1 MDSTVR
7 LILRAG
13 QLGALFLL
21 ASSLLIWAGG
31 GCSPTSPAIGEK
43 GPPPGLAIS
52 PAAATS
58 SGQTLSETGQ
68 TASLQSSEDKPTMKL
83 ESPAFAHQSP
93 IPKDHTED
101 GKDISPPLRWS
112 NPPEATREFALICDD
127 PDAPSPR
134 RPAPQPWVHWVIYGI
149 PANVRELP
157 AGIPQ
162 KEKLD
167 SPAGAR
173 QGKNSW
179 GTIGYRGPAP
189 PRGSGTHRYVFTLY
203 ALDQPVNL
211 GPGATKAELLKAMD
225 GHILAT
231 AQWIGTYERP

>member
-1 MDSTVR
+1 MERKMHVR
-7 LILRAG
+7 KAKVRWLCGLIL
-13 QLGALFLL
+13 LGAGLPLWTGCCCSG
-21 ASSLLIWAGG
+21 ASPGVQEISQVSATLPAGSQSG
-31 GCSPTSPAIGEK
+31 GEARLDLSQPS
-43 GPPPGLAIS
+43 S
-52 PAAATS
+52 AT
-58 SGQTLSETGQ
+58 
-68 TASLQSSEDKPTMKL
+68 SSEDKTAMKL

-101 GKDISPPLRWS
+101 GKDISPPLQWS
-112 NPPEATREFALICDD
+112 DPPEGTKEFALICDD

-149 PANVRELP
+149 PADVRELP
-157 AGIPQ
+157 AGVPP

-179 GTIGYRGPAP
+179 GSIGYRGPAP
-189 PRGSGTHRYVFTLY
+189 PRGSGKHRYVFTLY
-203 ALDQPVNL
+203 ALDQPVTL
-211 GPGATKAELLKAMD
+211 GPGATKAELLKAIE
-225 GHILAT
+225 GHVLAT